1 MVLLLLL
8 LLLTAAAAAAASA
21 ATGVVA
27 FAPGFPVSSPA
38 DFEAVKRIAMEVGND
53 VDDHGYVPG

>member
-1 MVLLLLL
+1 VLLLLL
-8 LLLTAAAAAAASA
+8 LLLTAAAGVAA

-27 FAPGFPVSSPA
+27 CTPGFPVSSPA